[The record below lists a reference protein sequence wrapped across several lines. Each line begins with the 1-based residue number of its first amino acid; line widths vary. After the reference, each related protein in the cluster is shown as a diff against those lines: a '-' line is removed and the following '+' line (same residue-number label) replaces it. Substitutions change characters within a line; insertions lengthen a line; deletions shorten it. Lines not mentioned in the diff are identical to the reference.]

1 VRVPGM
7 RSVLVRAD
15 GDGEFRMPFPAG
27 ARDAEICVLA
37 PGAAF
42 RKLRVDVDPLRVLQI
57 AVEPAGGTLVLE
69 MPDAILQ
76 QARKS
81 KELDSDLALLCRWAD
96 LQGCRPEP
104 GRLVVPNVEPDAYVL
119 AAGAPLTL
127 ERGTPAVGDP
137 HPHGVLTA
145 EGELT
150 LRLP

>member
-1 VRVPGM
+1 
-7 RSVLVRAD
+7 
-15 GDGEFRMPFPAG
+15 
-27 ARDAEICVLA
+27 
-37 PGAAF
+37 
-42 RKLRVDVDPLRVLQI
+42 
-57 AVEPAGGTLVLE
+57 

-81 KELDSDLALLCRWAD
+81 KSLDSDFALLCRWAD

-104 GRLVVPNVEPDAYVL
+104 GRLVVPNMEPDAYVL

-127 ERGTPAVGDP
+127 ERGTPAAGDP
-137 HPHGVLTA
+137 RPHGVLTA